1 MKKILTILVTGLL
14 FMSCRGEMNYKG
26 NYEDLIVVSVK
37 FIEVPATVAA
47 TVEYMKEPIC
57 KYEVRNYDPI
67 GGYTTSWTF
76 VDKMGKF
83 EVGDTLKIVKK

>member
-14 FMSCRGEMNYKG
+14 FMSCQGEMYYKG
-26 NYEDLIVVSVK
+26 NYESLIVVSVK
-37 FIEVPATVAA
+37 FIDVPST
-47 TVEYMKEPIC
+47 TTLEYKKEPIC
-57 KYEVRNYDPI
+57 KYKVRNYDPA

>member
-14 FMSCRGEMNYKG
+14 FMSCQGEMKYKG
-26 NYEDLIVVSVK
+26 NYDNLVVVSVK
-37 FIEVPATVAA
+37 QIEVSKYSNQT
-47 TVEYMKEPIC
+47 YKQEPIC
-57 KYEVRNYDPI
+57 KYKVKNYDSA
-67 GGYTTSWTF
+67 GCYSMTWTF